1 MNSAT
6 HWDALRRLLEEEKRA
21 LSAEIETYPRP
32 IAGCDAQFNHLLD
45 RRRLLF
51 EELAR
56 LEAARADGV
65 TSAEAFLRGSA
76 CFDENVKRALLR
88 ASPVAGAG

>member
-1 MNSAT
+1 MKPAAQ
-6 HWDALRRLLEEEKRA
+6 WDGIRRVLDEEKRA
-21 LSAEIETYPRP
+21 LSAEIEAYPRP

-56 LEAARADGV
+56 LEAARADGI
-65 TSAEAFLRGSA
+65 TSAEGFLQGSA
-76 CFDENVKRALLR
+76 CLDETAKRALLT
-88 ASPVAGAG
+88 A

>member
-1 MNSAT
+1 MKPAAQ
-6 HWDALRRLLEEEKRA
+6 WDGIRRVLDEEKRA
-21 LSAEIETYPRP
+21 LSAEIEAYPRP

-65 TSAEAFLRGSA
+65 TSVEGFLHGSA
-76 CFDENVKRALLR
+76 CLDEAAKRALLT
-88 ASPVAGAG
+88 A